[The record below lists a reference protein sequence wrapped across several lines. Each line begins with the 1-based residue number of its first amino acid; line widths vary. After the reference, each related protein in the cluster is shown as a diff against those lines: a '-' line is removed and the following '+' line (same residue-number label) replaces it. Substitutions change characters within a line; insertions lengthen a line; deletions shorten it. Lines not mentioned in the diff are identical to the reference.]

1 MQILQ
6 LCFDPPLPPPPID
19 NIGFEV
25 ELRNSGITVEVPPD
39 ASILE
44 TLLSAGYQAQFYC
57 GRGECGFC
65 PLPVLETD
73 GTIEHRDHY
82 LQPDEKG
89 EQLCICVSRLKSGT
103 KLVLDA

>member
-1 MQILQ
+1 V
-6 LCFDPPLPPPPID
+6 PSD

-25 ELRNSGITVEVPPD
+25 ELRNSGITAHVPPD

-44 TLLSAGYQAQFYC
+44 TLLSVGYHAQFYC

-73 GTIEHRDHY
+73 GAIEHRDHY
-82 LQPDEKG
+82 LQPDERN
-89 EQLCICVSRLKSGT
+89 EQLCICVSRLKNGT

>member
-1 MQILQ
+1 
-6 LCFDPPLPPPPID
+6 
-19 NIGFEV
+19 
-25 ELRNSGITVEVPPD
+25 VPPD

-44 TLLSAGYQAQFYC
+44 TLISHGYHAQFYC

-82 LQPDEKG
+82 LQPEEKG
-89 EQLCICVSRLKSGT
+89 EQMCICVSRLKNGT